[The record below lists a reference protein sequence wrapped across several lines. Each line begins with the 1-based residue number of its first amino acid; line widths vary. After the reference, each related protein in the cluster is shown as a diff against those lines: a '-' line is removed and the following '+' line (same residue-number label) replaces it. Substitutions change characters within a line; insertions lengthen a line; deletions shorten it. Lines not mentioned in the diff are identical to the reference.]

1 LAKMPRRNE
10 PRTLRPRPILYNE
23 GGFQPQG
30 AHPHETAMYA
40 AFFRGSRRAILLRA
54 ALLIAAI
61 AVLDWRVVGAIPL
74 GFLYL
79 LPMAMVG
86 SVLETWQIA
95 LVAVVCTV
103 LAELFDDLAWI
114 QPAGISRD
122 VLYFAAFFG
131 AGIFV
136 REVTRNRRV
145 VEKHVE
151 EIERQSEA
159 RREAEEQL
167 RVLVESSP
175 AAILIAEAGGSV
187 LMANEAAH
195 RMFAAAPGA
204 LCGKSIHS
212 WLPSLRNI
220 SVPEVSRQ
228 FFRTVMQAH
237 GRRDNG
243 ETFLADIC
251 FSTYRTGA
259 GLRLA
264 VMVLDASEDLRT
276 QEVSGLHQL
285 LAASRIAIGAVSHEI
300 RNICGAV
307 GAVHLNLSREGAL
320 AGNRDFEA
328 LGNLIA
334 AMERIASTSLRQ
346 TTSEASETDPEAL
359 LDELK
364 IVISPMLEEEDIV
377 LEWQVEQDLP
387 LVWADRPSLMQ
398 VFLNL
403 VTNSMRVLSGR
414 DDGRVSLRARQH
426 GGQVLV
432 EMSDNGGGVAHPQHL
447 FQPFQ
452 NGARSSGLG
461 LYLSRAFLRS
471 FGGEIRYQPLNG
483 GASFIVTL
491 NVAAE
496 EVR

>member
-1 LAKMPRRNE
+1 
-10 PRTLRPRPILYNE
+10 
-23 GGFQPQG
+23 
-30 AHPHETAMYA
+30 MYA
-40 AFFRGSRRAILLRA
+40 AFFRGSKRAILLRA
-54 ALLIAAI
+54 ALLVAAI
-61 AVLDWRVVGAIPL
+61 AVLDWRIVGEIPL

-79 LPMAMVG
+79 LPMAIVG

-95 LVAVVCTV
+95 LVAAVCTV

-114 QPAGISRD
+114 QPAGLSRD

-136 REVTRNRRV
+136 HEVTRNRHV
-145 VEKHVE
+145 VEQHLE
-151 EIERQSEA
+151 EIQRQSEA

-175 AAILIAEAGGSV
+175 AAIMIADAQGCV
-187 LMANEAAH
+187 LMANEAAY
-195 RMFAAAPGA
+195 RMLVATPDVV
-204 LCGKSIHS
+204 LGKSIHS

-237 GRRDNG
+237 GRRENG

-264 VMVLDASEDLRT
+264 VLVLDASEELRS

-300 RNICGAV
+300 RNICSAV

-328 LGNLIA
+328 LGNLVA
-334 AMERIASTSLRQ
+334 AMERIATTNLRQ
-346 TTSEASETDPEAL
+346 TSSEATDTDPEAL
-359 LDELK
+359 LDELR
-364 IVISPMLEEEDIV
+364 IVISPMLEDEGIALD
-377 LEWQVEQDLP
+377 WQVESGLP
-387 LVWADRPSLMQ
+387 LIWADRPSLMQ
-398 VFLNL
+398 VFLNV
-403 VTNSMRVLSGR
+403 VTNSIRVLSHR
-414 DDGRVSLRARQH
+414 EHAFISIKARLQY
-426 GGQVLV
+426 GQVFV
-432 EMSDNGGGVAHPQHL
+432 EFGDNGGGVADPGRL

-452 NGARSSGLG
+452 NGGKSSGLG

-483 GASFIVTL
+483 GACFIVSL
-491 NVAAE
+491 NVAAKR
-496 EVR
+496 VP

>member
-1 LAKMPRRNE
+1 
-10 PRTLRPRPILYNE
+10 
-23 GGFQPQG
+23 
-30 AHPHETAMYA
+30 MYA
-40 AFFRGSRRAILLRA
+40 AFFRGSRRSILVRA
-54 ALLIAAI
+54 TLLIAAI
-61 AVLDWRVVGAIPL
+61 AVLDWRVVGEIPL

-86 SVLETWQIA
+86 AVLDAWQIA
-95 LVAVVCTV
+95 LVAAACTV
-103 LAELFDDLAWI
+103 LAELFDDLAWQ
-114 QPAGISRD
+114 QPTGLSRD

-136 REVTRNRRV
+136 REVTRNRRQA
-145 VEKHVE
+145 EQHTE

-167 RVLVESSP
+167 RFLVESSP
-175 AAILIAEAGGSV
+175 AAIFIADGDGEV
-187 LMANEAAH
+187 LMANEAAQ
-195 RMFAAAPGA
+195 RMLAAAPGG
-204 LCGKSIHS
+204 LRGKSIHS

-220 SVPEVSRQ
+220 TIPEVSQQ

-237 GRRDNG
+237 GRRETG
-243 ETFLADIC
+243 ESFLADIC

-264 VMVLDASEDLRT
+264 VMVLDASEELRT

-346 TTSEASETDPEAL
+346 TTSEASETDTGAL

-364 IVISPMLEEEDIV
+364 IVVAPMLEEENIV
-377 LEWQVEQDLP
+377 LEWQVEPELP
-387 LVWADRPSLMQ
+387 LIWADRPSLMQ
-398 VFLNL
+398 VFLNV
-403 VTNSMRVLSGR
+403 VTNSIRVLSGR
-414 DDGRVSLRARQH
+414 DDGRISFAARRS
-426 GGQVLV
+426 GEQVV
-432 EMSDNGGGVAHPQHL
+432 VKISDNGGGVMHPEHL

-452 NGARSSGLG
+452 EGARSSGLG

-471 FGGEIRYQPLNG
+471 FGGEVRYEPVSG
-483 GASFIVTL
+483 GACFVVSL
-491 NVAAE
+491 NVTGE
-496 EVR
+496 EAR